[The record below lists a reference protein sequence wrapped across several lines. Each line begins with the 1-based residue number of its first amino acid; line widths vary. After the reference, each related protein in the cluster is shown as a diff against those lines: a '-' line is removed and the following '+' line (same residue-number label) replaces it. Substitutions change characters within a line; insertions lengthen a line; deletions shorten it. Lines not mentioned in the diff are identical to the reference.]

1 MNECIIYRAPFYFL
15 RCGVF
20 NLTFVRKPR
29 SVLSVLWSQVC
40 MGHLVFLSTLADNES
55 SKVLAIS

>member
-20 NLTFVRKPR
+20 NVTFVRKPR
-29 SVLSVLWSQVC
+29 SILSGLWSQGC
-40 MGHLVFLSTLADNES
+40 MGHLGFLSTLADNEN
-55 SKVLAIS
+55 SKVLAVS

>member
-1 MNECIIYRAPFYFL
+1 MNVLFIGLPFTFFAVECS
-15 RCGVF
+15 
-20 NLTFVRKPR
+20 FVRKPR

-40 MGHLVFLSTLADNES
+40 MGHLIFLSTLADNEN